1 MEFSQ
6 ELDKLG
12 PAALAVSK
20 QSHGVEK
27 NQQNFKFGGY
37 ADLKACIQAYR
48 PLLNEHGLFIT
59 QGFGS
64 NEKGDLLVQ
73 TALIHA
79 ESGQYIKT
87 ETPMSPSSA
96 AITRDSCQAYGS
108 AYSYGRRYAYMAI
121 MSAFPTNESTDAAR
135 DDDGNAADN
144 IIEDNKKKPGAAS
157 GLSEPKGKQ
166 VTATKTTKKRRAKKA
181 TKKSDD
187 VFTDDWGNVD
197 VAPSKPKDIPEPPLG

>member
-1 MEFSQ
+1 MEFSDK
-6 ELDKLG
+6 LDKLG
-12 PAALAVSK
+12 PAVLAVSE

-59 QGFGS
+59 QGFGA
-64 NEKGDLLVQ
+64 NEKGDLLVR

-79 ESGQYIKT
+79 QSGQFIKT

-121 MSAFPTNESTDAAR
+121 MSAFPTDDKLDPAR
-135 DDDGNAADN
+135 DDDANSADDIKEPKNGN
-144 IIEDNKKKPGAAS
+144 PS
-157 GLSEPKGKQ
+157 GLKEPKGKW
-166 VTATKTTKKRRAKKA
+166 VAPPKTPRGRKKKA
-181 TKKSDD
+181 QSDEEL
-187 VFTDDWGNVD
+187 W
-197 VAPSKPKDIPEPPLG
+197 